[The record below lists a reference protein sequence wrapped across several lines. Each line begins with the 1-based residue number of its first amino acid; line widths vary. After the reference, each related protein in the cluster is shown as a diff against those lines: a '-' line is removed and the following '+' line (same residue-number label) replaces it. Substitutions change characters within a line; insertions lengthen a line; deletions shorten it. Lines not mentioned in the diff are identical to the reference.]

1 MDGELGAAVKPQIGA
16 EPAGQCQHTQVLQ
29 DHGVHQGIQ
38 VHMECTALELLLED
52 GKISGV
58 LGYWRDTGRFVLR
71 EGNNMAPGTPIEN
84 IEAMYYARRKYG
96 EVRTE

>member
-1 MDGELGAAVKPQIGA
+1 MKIPRRGVQ
-16 EPAGQCQHTQVLQ
+16 
-29 DHGVHQGIQ
+29 VHQDVAEVGQ
-38 VHMECTALELLLED
+38 TLHHHVHYLALALHLTAC
-52 GKISGV
+52 
-58 LGYWRDTGRFVLR
+58 DTGRFVLR